1 MYPSPESVFTDT
13 SIQPTLST
21 VMVSPTLPTTGADVL
36 FEVEVVLEDD
46 EEVLFEV
53 EVVLD
58 EESEVVGVIIVPVVV
73 CLVAALKAELTR
85 AQAPMQR
92 TSKTPREI
100 STHFSLPDF
109 FFGCCG
115 GGCP

>member
-1 MYPSPESVFTDT
+1 VHL
-13 SIQPTLST
+13 TLST
-21 VMVSPTLPTTGADVL
+21 EIVRPTLPKTCADVQL
-36 FEVEVVLEDD
+36 EEEVVLDDD

-58 EESEVVGVIIVPVVV
+58 EESEVVGVVRVPEVTY
-73 CLVAALKAELTR
+73 LVAALKAEPTR
-85 AQAPMQR
+85 AQAPMQS

-100 STHFSLPDF
+100 STHLSLPL

-115 GGCP
+115 GG